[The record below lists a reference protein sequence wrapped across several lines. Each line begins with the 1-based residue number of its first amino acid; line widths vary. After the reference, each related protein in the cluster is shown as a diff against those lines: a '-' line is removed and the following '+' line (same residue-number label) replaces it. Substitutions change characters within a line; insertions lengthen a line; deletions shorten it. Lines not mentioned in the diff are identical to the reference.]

1 MIHLHFNLQLVQFFA
16 DHRTPFLTHLASL
29 ASFFGSAA
37 FYSLLTLFLYVAWDK
52 RFAIRLSVLIVF
64 TMSLNHI
71 LKVLIGNPRP
81 FVQQGTYRQKWAVS
95 PLNASQLVAEY
106 STPSGHAMGS
116 SAFYSYI
123 AALSRN
129 RFARVILVLAI
140 VLIGLSRPYLGVHY
154 VEDIL
159 LGWAIG
165 LSIAIIAVRFGSR
178 ILSLWARCSHPAQIA
193 IAVSTSLALC
203 LFAVALSGHID
214 NQLRDLVA
222 NCGLF
227 TGIVIAFPLEL
238 RLVNFNPRSGGPAN
252 RVMRCAVIAIL
263 MAVVLIG
270 LRFAFHLLADDATG
284 LGCTLQ
290 YLRYVAADVAA
301 MLLAPFIF
309 CRMHLATSFPAP
321 TAAITN

>member
-1 MIHLHFNLQLVQFFA
+1 
-16 DHRTPFLTHLASL
+16 
-29 ASFFGSAA
+29 
-37 FYSLLTLFLYVAWDK
+37 
-52 RFAIRLSVLIVF
+52 
-64 TMSLNHI
+64 
-71 LKVLIGNPRP
+71 
-81 FVQQGTYRQKWAVS
+81 
-95 PLNASQLVAEY
+95 
-106 STPSGHAMGS
+106 MGS
-116 SAFYSYI
+116 SAFYSYFF
-123 AALSRN
+123 SFTRN
-129 RFARVILVLAI
+129 RFDRVIVVLI
-140 VLIGLSRPYLGVHY
+140 VLIGVSRPYLGVHY
-154 VEDIL
+154 VEDVL

-165 LSIAIIAVRFGSR
+165 LPIAIIAVRFGSR